1 MLQRE
6 QPALAD
12 AFYLSLWGSG
22 SGARLVRP
30 AELRS
35 CAWLDT
41 HQVTNPDAVHLPYL
55 IHLPADGDG
64 AGRWL
69 WPRTVLD
76 PAAEVSSL
84 HSLPTF
90 APLCCPEAARLRDPD
105 RVAWA
110 RRAATSSED
119 GRPSSAAPS
128 R

>member
-6 QPALAD
+6 QPTLAD
-12 AFYLSLWGSG
+12 AFYLGLWGSG

-55 IHLPADGDG
+55 IHLPADGEG

-76 PAAEVSSL
+76 PAAEVSFHSQPLRLSVALRQLGSL
-84 HSLPTF
+84 GPG
-90 APLCCPEAARLRDPD
+90 EQ
-105 RVAWA
+105 
-110 RRAATSSED
+110 RRAART
-119 GRPSSAAPS
+119 AALP
-128 R
+128 RLRR

>member
-12 AFYLSLWGSG
+12 AFYLGLWGSG

-90 APLCCPEAARLRDPD
+90 APLCCPEAAG
-105 RVAWA
+105 VAWA